1 MVKINDWH
9 HMKDAGKRMNRANT
23 AWATARRVSAF
34 ILLTSCL
41 CLTGCLVAASA
52 LHYKIVG
59 PPPVPARY
67 VPAHEPMLVLVE
79 NYRASGG
86 ASSDAEMLA
95 RHLVAELKTHNVVP
109 LVPLDNLYALRTE
122 KGVAY
127 RKMSMA
133 AVGRET
139 GAKQV
144 LYVDVQQSSIGAP
157 PGSDL
162 LKGRVAVQ
170 VRIVDVET
178 GTTRWPTEDTEG
190 VPMAYETPLPRAD
203 VTTTEPMVRQYMHE
217 QMAIR
222 IGRLFYKW
230 KPKDTSETLDMGE
243 AR

>member
-1 MVKINDWH
+1 
-9 HMKDAGKRMNRANT
+9 MNRANT
-23 AWATARRVSAF
+23 TSAAARRVSAF

-41 CLTGCLVAASA
+41 FLTGCLVAASA

-67 VPAHEPMLVLVE
+67 VPQQEPMLVLVE

-86 ASSDAEMLA
+86 GSADGEMLA
-95 RHLVAELKTHNVVP
+95 RHLMTELQEHKVAP
-109 LVPLDNLYALRTE
+109 LIPLDALYALRTE
-122 KGVAY
+122 KAADY

-144 LYVDVQQSSIGAP
+144 LYVDLQQSSIGAP

-178 GTTRWPTEDTEG
+178 GITRWPTEDTEG
-190 VPMAYETPLPRAD
+190 VPLAYETPLPRAD

>member
-1 MVKINDWH
+1 M
-9 HMKDAGKRMNRANT
+9 RACIL
-23 AWATARRVSAF
+23 SSL
-34 ILLTSCL
+34 ILLPSSL
-41 CLTGCLVAASA
+41 FLSGCTAASA
-52 LHYKIVG
+52 IQYKLAG
-59 PPPVPARY
+59 PPAVPARY
-67 VPAHEPMLVLVE
+67 VPAKEPMLVLVE

-86 ASSDAEMLA
+86 SDAEMLA
-95 RHLVAELKTHNVVP
+95 RHLMAELKQHDVAP
-109 LVPLDNLYALRTE
+109 LVPLDTLYALRTD
-122 KGVAY
+122 KGDAY

-162 LKGRVAVQ
+162 LKGRIAVQ

-178 GTTRWPTEDTEG
+178 GITRWPTEATEG
-190 VPMAYETPLPRAD
+190 IPLAYETPLPRAD
-203 VTTTEPMVRQYMHE
+203 VNTTEPMVRQHMHHE
-217 QMAIR
+217 MAIR

-230 KPKDTSETLDMGE
+230 KPQDSQETLDMGE